1 MLSKQQEY
9 ISDLRDQFS
18 KQEQAL
24 RDSWDVED
32 RAVDMADVQYQLDIY
47 KGAVTDRGQQKYKE
61 LQEQMKQLQR
71 DEELYQLQVANNATI
86 ESLEAEYKQMEDS
99 KADIL
104 EGLRTANVNISA
116 YVNSISDSLSQT
128 GGRVESLLGQLLT
141 AFNGFQINAPSTT
154 YADNRTVNVS
164 GLSLS
169 EFAGRYMGGLKI

>member
-1 MLSKQQEY
+1 
-9 ISDLRDQFS
+9 
-18 KQEQAL
+18 
-24 RDSWDVED
+24 
-32 RAVDMADVQYQLDIY
+32 
-47 KGAVTDRGQQKYKE
+47 
-61 LQEQMKQLQR
+61 
-71 DEELYQLQVANNATI
+71 
-86 ESLEAEYKQMEDS
+86 MEDS
-99 KADIL
+99 KANIL

-116 YVNSISDSLSQT
+116 YVDSISDSLSQT